1 MPSCCSQYHKRAPR
15 LFNSFKHI
23 LGERSLGE
31 AQVSCA
37 REREGQMGRH
47 IQIVSAIEKWHTAKE
62 LALKMDN
69 MADELKQ

>member
-1 MPSCCSQYHKRAPR
+1 ME
-15 LFNSFKHI
+15 KH
-23 LGERSLGE
+23 RSL
-31 AQVSCA
+31 VL
-37 REREGQMGRH
+37 EREGQMGRH